1 MQHRPLDEVSAA
13 RRRWNLVSKEF
24 GLADLVPVKTSEQP
38 RAFERWDSL
47 RTAIFGAP
55 ASEQFQE
62 QFGSFLKGDETK
74 ELKKRLK
81 DIENRGSPGLR
92 ILKALMELREA
103 KEKEE
108 KEEAD
113 KPSGWCLVK
122 HLMLINLPTPVHPV
136 WQMISDN
143 SKTVRSGEGVLSA
156 IAESN
161 STAANTTAVVDAK
174 RLRARALWKTAR
186 YAFIDDDPLKTK
198 PVVLPSRWQKVKEL
212 LFSEEDEEEQE
223 ETTAPSPSSSVS
235 NPVSAT
241 PDPSLNDCFPVE
253 GKRKTSKWGVVR
265 RTFLTN
271 VVEKNWDYLTR
282 YARTQVINAKTSGLS
297 VTSKVRKL
305 AIVDEEPPSPE
316 KWEVVRGLLTD
327 ERLGKEWNHLREK
340 AKRNVLPP
348 SGTEWEIFRWLFF
361 ENKKLRNQTHWTFIK
376 DLFLKTETRGSE
388 ITEGL

>member
-1 MQHRPLDEVSAA
+1 M
-13 RRRWNLVSKEF
+13 SKEF
-24 GLADLVPVKTSEQP
+24 GLEDLVPDRTTEQP

-103 KEKEE
+103 KEKEA

-122 HLMLINLPTPVHPV
+122 HLMLINLPTPVHPL

-143 SKTVRSGEGVLSA
+143 IKPMRSGDGMLSA
-156 IAESN
+156 IAESR
-161 STAANTTAVVDAK
+161 SGHIGTSVAVDAK
-174 RLRARALWKTAR
+174 RLRARALWKAAR
-186 YAFIDDDPLKTK
+186 HAFIDDDPLKTK
-198 PVVLPSRWQKVKEL
+198 PVLPSRWQKLKEL
-212 LFSEEDEEEQE
+212 LFSDDEEEEQE
-223 ETTAPSPSSSVS
+223 ESADPSPASTCAL
-235 NPVSAT
+235 PACAT

-253 GKRKTSKWGVVR
+253 GKRKMSKWSVVR

-297 VTSKVRKL
+297 VASKVRKL

-316 KWEVVRGLLTD
+316 KWEVVRGLLMD
-327 ERLGKEWNHLREK
+327 ERLGKEWKHLREK

-388 ITEGL
+388 IS